1 MKILILSDSHASLR
15 FMRQCC
21 EKVKPQVMIHLGDYY
36 DDGQTIAEEFPSIT
50 VYQVPGNCDK
60 YRAPIGAPEILIQG
74 IGGVKFYL
82 THGHRHHVKM
92 TRISLLRDAR
102 AVGAAVGLYGHTHEV
117 DCHREEDG
125 LWVINPGS
133 CGYGGGKAGIME
145 VENGTIQAV
154 YLIDE
159 VSLTEFCD
167 LRTFPEK

>member
-102 AVGAAVGLYGHTHEV
+102 AVGAAVVLYGHTHEV
-117 DCHREEDG
+117 ACHREEDG

-159 VSLTEFCD
+159 VSLTEM
-167 LRTFPEK
+167 L

>member
-21 EKVKPQVMIHLGDYY
+21 EKVKPQVMIYLGDYY

-102 AVGAAVGLYGHTHEV
+102 AVGAAVVLYGHTHEV

-159 VSLTEFCD
+159 VSLTEM
-167 LRTFPEK
+167 L

>member
-36 DDGQTIAEEFPSIT
+36 DDGQPIAEEFPSIT

-102 AVGAAVGLYGHTHEV
+102 AVGAAVVLYGHTHEV

-133 CGYGGGKAGIME
+133 CGYGGGSAGIVE
-145 VENGTIQAV
+145 VDKGKI
-154 YLIDE
+154 
-159 VSLTEFCD
+159 VSCRIIRQED
-167 LRTFPEK
+167 LEEMK